1 MIRINKYADGGSIV
15 AAPNPAPYR
24 APLQGLNPAVFR
36 YDVRT
41 APLDTS
47 PLIQVMQ
54 TKDAMDIKRE
64 QAAIEREKMKV
75 DLDIAKQ
82 RLEHAE
88 SKMMMDFYK
97 DSYKMTGGQ
106 GLNLNGTPIIDDI
119 TKSKRHAE
127 INQPILSEIEALQA
141 ENLKIVSAQLNNPLD
156 RKKVN
161 TNIIKIQELYKKLP
175 TSVDQV
181 SERMAIKSFMKVL
194 GGEGGKGMV
203 VNSVLGPQMLEQR
216 RQYYDL
222 ESDNYKPGFS
232 LLQKGVVYNE
242 IEAQKKFDHLV
253 TEANRVHTKT
263 EGAYDKEGITNLR
276 ISKETKFA
284 QDPKLAAGE
293 IADAVLADPVLR
305 SYYTDRFNDNLWVN
319 DGLKTE
325 ADLKETIV
333 TRMIPVLQAGDAALN
348 QVVKETAQIL
358 SNDQVRKPETVIR
371 HISEGER
378 TINKKS
384 EYNADINVN
393 RQSNVSGGQNNTST
407 KTVQTQSLDQAV
419 GNFNDTYKSLSKA
432 QKGAVDVFT
441 DELVAQG
448 VDLDD
453 PVAIDI
459 VRKYVIGKTPAK
471 LSDSGVIDK
480 NVEAVK
486 KSISNAKF
494 QEQKNEALRR
504 TKEALDPYVNKPG
517 YRPPTGV
524 YAPKNPTTTTNT
536 TVTNKKTALQLAK
549 EALAKKN
556 K

>member
-1 MIRINKYADGGSIV
+1 MRINKYPDGGSIV

-82 RLEHAE
+82 KLEHAE

-127 INQPILSEIEALQA
+127 INQPILSEIEALKA
-141 ENLKIVSAQLNNPLD
+141 ENLKIVSAQLYNPKDPQKLG
-156 RKKVN
+156 KN
-161 TNIIKIQELYKKLP
+161 LMKIQGLYEKLP
-175 TSVDQV
+175 TTVDQA
-181 SERMAIKSFMKVL
+181 SERMAIQSFMKVL

-203 VNSVLGPQMLEQR
+203 VNSILGPRMLEER
-216 RQYYDL
+216 RKYYDL

-263 EGAYDKEGITNLR
+263 EGEYKKSGITNLKVN
-276 ISKETKFA
+276 KETKFA

-325 ADLKETIV
+325 ADLKESIV

-348 QVVKETAQIL
+348 QVVKETSQVL
-358 SNDQVRKPETVIR
+358 SNDQVQKPETVIR
-371 HISEGER
+371 YISEGER

-407 KTVQTQSLDQAV
+407 STVRKTTETIGQAV
-419 GNFNDTYKSLSKA
+419 DNFNSTYKSLSKA

-480 NVEAVK
+480 NVAAVK
-486 KSISNAKF
+486 KSISEAKF
-494 QEQKNEALRR
+494 QAQKEEDLRR
-504 TKEALDPYVNKPG
+504 TEEALDPYVNKPG
-517 YRPPTGV
+517 YKPPTGV
-524 YAPKNPTTTTNT
+524 YAPKNAPATTAPI
-536 TVTNKKTALQLAK
+536 TNKKTALQLAK
-549 EALAKKN
+549 EALAKK